1 MPIYYLEINIIC
13 IIILLAIFDK
23 FKDESLNNSSD
34 KHYEK
39 TLLATISFSLFA
51 LISGIFNGTSYNF
64 SQIIL
69 IISHSLYL
77 FSESLIGY
85 FYTNYILKRINL
97 QEKREYKFILYIPLI
112 LSVFFLIINLTK
124 KILFTISIDNLYS
137 PGKYLYLYNLINA
150 VYVLIIITNLI
161 SYYFYN
167 KNSKN
172 EIKSLILFTLLP
184 VVSAGIQNYNYG
196 IILGQVGFTLSEL
209 LIYFNNQKKEANYDE
224 LTGVYNRRAF
234 NKRANKIYYS
244 NKSMFLMLMDADDFK
259 IINDKYGHLEGD
271 KALIQIAHIL
281 NRAINNTH
289 KNYSL
294 ASYGGD
300 EFVIVGNIQNKDEV
314 ARLITKIEEEE
325 KKYNKET
332 NNKYNI
338 KLSIG
343 YALQNDNHTSVEDLI
358 KEADAL
364 MYAKKEREKITAKKG
379 SFYCLN
385 KRGCREIK

>member
-1 MPIYYLEINIIC
+1 MILMPIYYLEINIIC
-13 IIILLAIFDK
+13 IIILMAIFDK
-23 FKDESLNNSSD
+23 FKDESLNNYSD
-34 KHYEK
+34 KYYEK

-69 IISHSLYL
+69 IISHSLYF

-97 QEKREYKFILYIPLI
+97 QEKRQYKFILYIPLI
-112 LSVFFLIINLTK
+112 LSIFFLIINLTK

-137 PGKYLYLYNLINA
+137 PGKYIYLYNLINV
-150 VYVLIIITNLI
+150 VYVLIIITYLI

-271 KALIQIAHIL
+271 KALIQIAYIL

-294 ASYGGD
+294 ARYGGD

-314 ARLITKIEEEE
+314 AQLINQIEEEE

-343 YALQNDNHTSVEDLI
+343 YALQNDNHTLLEDLI

-364 MYAKKEREKITAKKG
+364 MYAKKR
-379 SFYCLN
+379 
-385 KRGCREIK
+385 KRKNNC

>member
-34 KHYEK
+34 KYYEK

-69 IISHSLYL
+69 IISHSLYF

-97 QEKREYKFILYIPLI
+97 QEKRKYKFILYIPLI
-112 LSVFFLIINLTK
+112 LSIFFLIINFFQKT
-124 KILFTISIDNLYS
+124 LFTISIDNLYS
-137 PGKYLYLYNLINA
+137 PSKYLYLYNLINA

-167 KNSKN
+167 KNSKS

-271 KALIQIAHIL
+271 QALIQIAYIL
-281 NRAINNTH
+281 NSAINNTH

-294 ASYGGD
+294 ARYGGD

-314 ARLITKIEEEE
+314 AQLINQIEEEE

-364 MYAKKEREKITAKKG
+364 MYAKKR
-379 SFYCLN
+379 
-385 KRGCREIK
+385 KRKNNC

>member
-1 MPIYYLEINIIC
+1 MILMPIYYLEINIIC

-34 KHYEK
+34 KYYEK

-69 IISHSLYL
+69 IISHSLYF

-97 QEKREYKFILYIPLI
+97 QEKRKYKFILYIPLI
-112 LSVFFLIINLTK
+112 LSIFFLIINFFQKT
-124 KILFTISIDNLYS
+124 LFTISIDNLYS
-137 PGKYLYLYNLINA
+137 PSKYLYLYNLINA

-167 KNSKN
+167 KNSKS

-271 KALIQIAHIL
+271 QALIQIAYIL
-281 NRAINNTH
+281 NSAINNTH

-294 ASYGGD
+294 ARYGGD

-314 ARLITKIEEEE
+314 AQLINQIEEEE

-364 MYAKKEREKITAKKG
+364 MYAKKR
-379 SFYCLN
+379 
-385 KRGCREIK
+385 KRKNNC

>member
-1 MPIYYLEINIIC
+1 MILMPIYYLEINIIC

-23 FKDESLNNSSD
+23 FKDESLNNYSD
-34 KHYEK
+34 KYYEK

-69 IISHSLYL
+69 IISHTLYF

-112 LSVFFLIINLTK
+112 LSIFFLIINLTK

-150 VYVLIIITNLI
+150 VYVLIIITYLI

-184 VVSAGIQNYNYG
+184 IVSAGIQNYNYG

-234 NKRANKIYYS
+234 NKRVNKIIYS

-271 KALIQIAHIL
+271 KALIQIAYIL

-294 ASYGGD
+294 ARYGGD

-314 ARLITKIEEEE
+314 AQLINQIEEEE

-364 MYAKKEREKITAKKG
+364 MYAKKR
-379 SFYCLN
+379 
-385 KRGCREIK
+385 KRKNNC

>member
-34 KHYEK
+34 KYYEK

-69 IISHSLYL
+69 IISHSLYF

-112 LSVFFLIINLTK
+112 LSIFFLIINLTK

-137 PGKYLYLYNLINA
+137 PSKYLYLYNLINV

-234 NKRANKIYYS
+234 NKWANKIFYS

-271 KALIQIAHIL
+271 KALIQIANIL
-281 NRAINNTH
+281 NRAINNNH

-294 ASYGGD
+294 ARYGGD
-300 EFVIVGNIQNKDEV
+300 EFVIVGNIRNKDEV
-314 ARLITKIEEEE
+314 AQLINQIEEEE

-338 KLSIG
+338 KISIG

-364 MYAKKEREKITAKKG
+364 MYAEKR
-379 SFYCLN
+379 
-385 KRGCREIK
+385 KRKNNC

>member
-1 MPIYYLEINIIC
+1 MILMPIYYLEINIIC

-34 KHYEK
+34 KYYEK

-69 IISHSLYL
+69 IISHSLYF

-97 QEKREYKFILYIPLI
+97 QEKRKYKFILYIPLI
-112 LSVFFLIINLTK
+112 LSIFFLIINFFQKT
-124 KILFTISIDNLYS
+124 LFTISIDNLYS
-137 PGKYLYLYNLINA
+137 PSKYLYLYNLINA

-167 KNSKN
+167 KNSKS

-224 LTGVYNRRAF
+224 LTSVYNRRAF
-234 NKRANKIYYS
+234 NKRANKIFYS

-271 KALIQIAHIL
+271 KALIQIAYIL

-294 ASYGGD
+294 ARYGGD

-314 ARLITKIEEEE
+314 AQLINQIEEEE

-364 MYAKKEREKITAKKG
+364 MYAKKR
-379 SFYCLN
+379 
-385 KRGCREIK
+385 KRKNNC

>member
-34 KHYEK
+34 KYYEK

-97 QEKREYKFILYIPLI
+97 QEKRKYKFILYIPLI

-271 KALIQIAHIL
+271 KALIQIAYIL
-281 NRAINNTH
+281 NSAINNTH

-294 ASYGGD
+294 ARYGGD

-314 ARLITKIEEEE
+314 TQLITKIEEEE

-343 YALQNDNHTSVEDLI
+343 YALQNDNHTMVEDLI

-364 MYAKKEREKITAKKG
+364 MYAKKRKKKNN
-379 SFYCLN
+379 C
-385 KRGCREIK
+385 

>member
-34 KHYEK
+34 KYYEK

-69 IISHSLYL
+69 IISHSLYF

-97 QEKREYKFILYIPLI
+97 QEKRKYKFILYIPLI
-112 LSVFFLIINLTK
+112 LSIFFLIINLTK

-137 PGKYLYLYNLINA
+137 PGKYIYLYNLINA

-244 NKSMFLMLMDADDFK
+244 NKSMFLILMDADDFK

-271 KALIQIAHIL
+271 QALIQIAYIL
-281 NRAINNTH
+281 NSAINNTH

-294 ASYGGD
+294 ARYGGD

-314 ARLITKIEEEE
+314 AQLINQIEEEE

-364 MYAKKEREKITAKKG
+364 MYAKKR
-379 SFYCLN
+379 
-385 KRGCREIK
+385 KRKNNC

>member
-34 KHYEK
+34 KYYEK

-69 IISHSLYL
+69 IISHSLYF

-97 QEKREYKFILYIPLI
+97 QEKRKYKFILYIPLI
-112 LSVFFLIINLTK
+112 LSIFFLIINFFQKT
-124 KILFTISIDNLYS
+124 LFTISIDNLYS
-137 PGKYLYLYNLINA
+137 PSKYLYLYNLINA

-167 KNSKN
+167 KNSKS

-244 NKSMFLMLMDADDFK
+244 NKSMFLILMDADDFK

-271 KALIQIAHIL
+271 QALIQIAYIL
-281 NRAINNTH
+281 NSAINNTH

-294 ASYGGD
+294 ARYGGD

-314 ARLITKIEEEE
+314 AQLINQIEEEE

-364 MYAKKEREKITAKKG
+364 MYAKKR
-379 SFYCLN
+379 
-385 KRGCREIK
+385 KRKNNC

>member
-34 KHYEK
+34 KYYEK

-69 IISHSLYL
+69 IISHSLYF

-97 QEKREYKFILYIPLI
+97 QEKRKYKFILYIPLI
-112 LSVFFLIINLTK
+112 LSIFFLIINFFQKT
-124 KILFTISIDNLYS
+124 LFTISIDNLYS
-137 PGKYLYLYNLINA
+137 PSKYLYLYNLINA

-167 KNSKN
+167 KNSKS

-244 NKSMFLMLMDADDFK
+244 NKLMFLMLMDADDFK

-281 NRAINNTH
+281 NSAINNTH

-294 ASYGGD
+294 ARYGGD
-300 EFVIVGNIQNKDEV
+300 EFVIVGNIRNKDEV
-314 ARLITKIEEEE
+314 AQLINQIEEEE

-364 MYAKKEREKITAKKG
+364 MYAKKR
-379 SFYCLN
+379 
-385 KRGCREIK
+385 KRKNNC

>member
-13 IIILLAIFDK
+13 IVILLVIFDK

-34 KHYEK
+34 KYYEK

-64 SQIIL
+64 SQITL
-69 IISHSLYL
+69 IISHSLYF

-85 FYTNYILKRINL
+85 FYTNYILKRINF
-97 QEKREYKFILYIPLI
+97 QEKKYKFILYIPLI
-112 LSVFFLIINLTK
+112 LSIFFLIINFNK

-137 PGKYLYLYNLINA
+137 PSKYLYLYNFVNIL
-150 VYVLIIITNLI
+150 YVLIIITNLI
-161 SYYFYN
+161 SYYIHN
-167 KNSKN
+167 KKNKN

-184 VVSAGIQNYNYG
+184 VLSAGVQSYDYG

-271 KALIQIAHIL
+271 KALIKIAYIL

-294 ASYGGD
+294 ARYGGD

-314 ARLITKIEEEE
+314 AQLINQIEEEE

-364 MYAKKEREKITAKKG
+364 MYAKKR
-379 SFYCLN
+379 
-385 KRGCREIK
+385 KRKNNC

>member
-1 MPIYYLEINIIC
+1 MILMPIYYLEINIIC

-34 KHYEK
+34 KYYEK

-69 IISHSLYL
+69 IISHSLYF

-97 QEKREYKFILYIPLI
+97 QEKRKYKFILYIPLI
-112 LSVFFLIINLTK
+112 LSIFFLIINFFQ

-137 PGKYLYLYNLINA
+137 PSKYLYLYNLINI

-167 KNSKN
+167 KNSKS

-244 NKSMFLMLMDADDFK
+244 NKLMFLMLMDADDFK

-271 KALIQIAHIL
+271 KALIQIAYIL

-294 ASYGGD
+294 ARYGGD

-314 ARLITKIEEEE
+314 AQLINQIEEEE

-364 MYAKKEREKITAKKG
+364 MYAKKR
-379 SFYCLN
+379 
-385 KRGCREIK
+385 KRKNNC

>member
-34 KHYEK
+34 KYYEK

-69 IISHSLYL
+69 IISHSLYF

-85 FYTNYILKRINL
+85 FYTNYILKRINP

-112 LSVFFLIINLTK
+112 LSIFFLIINFFQKT
-124 KILFTISIDNLYS
+124 LFTISIDNLYS
-137 PGKYLYLYNLINA
+137 PGKYIYLYNLINV
-150 VYVLIIITNLI
+150 VYVLIIITYLI
-161 SYYFYN
+161 SHYFYN

-196 IILGQVGFTLSEL
+196 IILGQVGFTLAEL
-209 LIYFNNQKKEANYDE
+209 LVYFDNQKKDANYDE

-244 NKSMFLMLMDADDFK
+244 NKSMFLMLMDVDDFK

-271 KALIQIAHIL
+271 KALIQIAYIL
-281 NRAINNTH
+281 NSAINNNH

-294 ASYGGD
+294 ARYGGD

-314 ARLITKIEEEE
+314 AQLINQIEEEE

-338 KLSIG
+338 ELSIG
-343 YALQNDNHTSVEDLI
+343 YAIQNDNHTSVEDLI
-358 KEADAL
+358 KEADNL
-364 MYAKKEREKITAKKG
+364 MYAKKR
-379 SFYCLN
+379 
-385 KRGCREIK
+385 KRKNNC

>member
-34 KHYEK
+34 KYYEK

-69 IISHSLYL
+69 IISHSLYF

-137 PGKYLYLYNLINA
+137 PGKYIYLYNLINA

-294 ASYGGD
+294 ARYGGD

-314 ARLITKIEEEE
+314 SQLITKIEEEE

-364 MYAKKEREKITAKKG
+364 MYAKKR
-379 SFYCLN
+379 
-385 KRGCREIK
+385 KRKNNC

>member
-1 MPIYYLEINIIC
+1 MILMPIYYLEINIIC

-34 KHYEK
+34 KYYEK

-69 IISHSLYL
+69 IISHSLYF

-85 FYTNYILKRINL
+85 FYTNYILKRINI
-97 QEKREYKFILYIPLI
+97 QEKRKYKFILYIPLI
-112 LSVFFLIINLTK
+112 LSIFFLIINFFQKT
-124 KILFTISIDNLYS
+124 LFTISIDNLYS
-137 PGKYLYLYNLINA
+137 PSKYLYLYNLINA

-167 KNSKN
+167 KNSKS

-244 NKSMFLMLMDADDFK
+244 NKLMFLMLMDADDFK

-271 KALIQIAHIL
+271 KALIQIAYIL

-294 ASYGGD
+294 ARYGGD

-314 ARLITKIEEEE
+314 AQLINQIEEEE

-364 MYAKKEREKITAKKG
+364 MYAKKR
-379 SFYCLN
+379 
-385 KRGCREIK
+385 KRKNNC

>member
-1 MPIYYLEINIIC
+1 MVILMPIYYLEINIIC

-137 PGKYLYLYNLINA
+137 PSKYIYLYNLINA

-209 LIYFNNQKKEANYDE
+209 LIYFNNRP
-224 LTGVYNRRAF
+224 VR
-234 NKRANKIYYS
+234 
-244 NKSMFLMLMDADDFK
+244 
-259 IINDKYGHLEGD
+259 
-271 KALIQIAHIL
+271 
-281 NRAINNTH
+281 
-289 KNYSL
+289 
-294 ASYGGD
+294 
-300 EFVIVGNIQNKDEV
+300 
-314 ARLITKIEEEE
+314 
-325 KKYNKET
+325 
-332 NNKYNI
+332 
-338 KLSIG
+338 KL
-343 YALQNDNHTSVEDLI
+343 
-358 KEADAL
+358 
-364 MYAKKEREKITAKKG
+364 
-379 SFYCLN
+379 
-385 KRGCREIK
+385 

>member
-1 MPIYYLEINIIC
+1 MILMPIYYLEINIIC
-13 IIILLAIFDK
+13 IIILMAIFDK
-23 FKDESLNNSSD
+23 FKDESLNNYSD
-34 KHYEK
+34 KYYEK
-39 TLLATISFSLFA
+39 TLLATIAFSLFA
-51 LISGIFNGTSYNF
+51 LISGIFNGTSYKF

-69 IISHSLYL
+69 IISHSLYF

-97 QEKREYKFILYIPLI
+97 QEKREYKLILYIPLI
-112 LSVFFLIINLTK
+112 LSIFFLIINLTK

-137 PGKYLYLYNLINA
+137 PSKYIYLYNLINA

-184 VVSAGIQNYNYG
+184 VVSASIQNYNYG

-271 KALIQIAHIL
+271 KALIQIAYIL
-281 NRAINNTH
+281 NSAINNTH

-294 ASYGGD
+294 ARYGGD

-314 ARLITKIEEEE
+314 TQLITKIEEEE

-343 YALQNDNHTSVEDLI
+343 YALQNDNHTMVEDLI

-364 MYAKKEREKITAKKG
+364 MYAKKRKKKNN
-379 SFYCLN
+379 C
-385 KRGCREIK
+385 

>member
-1 MPIYYLEINIIC
+1 MILMPIYYLEINIIC
-13 IIILLAIFDK
+13 IIILMAIFDK
-23 FKDESLNNSSD
+23 FKDESFNNSSD
-34 KHYEK
+34 KYYEK

-69 IISHSLYL
+69 IISHSLYF

-97 QEKREYKFILYIPLI
+97 QEKRQYKFILYIPLI
-112 LSVFFLIINLTK
+112 LSIFFLIINLTK

-137 PGKYLYLYNLINA
+137 PGKYIYLYNLINV
-150 VYVLIIITNLI
+150 VYVLIIITYLI

-271 KALIQIAHIL
+271 KALIQIAYIL

-294 ASYGGD
+294 ARYGGD

-314 ARLITKIEEEE
+314 AQLITKIEEEE

-364 MYAKKEREKITAKKG
+364 MYAKKR
-379 SFYCLN
+379 
-385 KRGCREIK
+385 KRKNNC

>member
-34 KHYEK
+34 KYYEK

-69 IISHSLYL
+69 IISHSLYF

-97 QEKREYKFILYIPLI
+97 QEKRKYKFILYIPLI
-112 LSVFFLIINLTK
+112 LSIFFLIINFFQKT
-124 KILFTISIDNLYS
+124 LFTISIDNLYS
-137 PGKYLYLYNLINA
+137 PSKYLYLYNLINA

-167 KNSKN
+167 KNSKS

-244 NKSMFLMLMDADDFK
+244 NKLMFLMLMDADDFK

-271 KALIQIAHIL
+271 KALIQIAYIL

-294 ASYGGD
+294 ARYGGD

-314 ARLITKIEEEE
+314 AQLINQIEEEE

-364 MYAKKEREKITAKKG
+364 MYAKKR
-379 SFYCLN
+379 
-385 KRGCREIK
+385 KRKNNC

>member
-1 MPIYYLEINIIC
+1 MILMPIYYLEINIIC
-13 IIILLAIFDK
+13 IIILLVIFDK
-23 FKDESLNNSSD
+23 FKDESLSNSSD
-34 KHYEK
+34 KYYEK

-69 IISHSLYL
+69 IISHSLYFL
-77 FSESLIGY
+77 SESFIGY
-85 FYTNYILKRINL
+85 FYTNYILKRINP
-97 QEKREYKFILYIPLI
+97 QEKKYKFILYIPLI
-112 LSVFFLIINLTK
+112 LSIFFLIINFTK

-137 PGKYLYLYNLINA
+137 PSKYLYLYNFVNIL
-150 VYVLIIITNLI
+150 YVLIIITNLI
-161 SYYFYN
+161 SYYFHN
-167 KNSKN
+167 KKNKN

-184 VVSAGIQNYNYG
+184 VVSAGVQSYDYG
-196 IILGQVGFTLSEL
+196 IILGQVGFTLTEL

-244 NKSMFLMLMDADDFK
+244 SKSMFLMLMDVDDFK

-271 KALIQIAHIL
+271 KALIQIADIL
-281 NRAINNTH
+281 NRAINNTR

-294 ASYGGD
+294 ARYGGD
-300 EFVIVGNIQNKDEV
+300 EFVIVGNVQNKNEV
-314 ARLITKIEEEE
+314 AQLIAKIEEEE

-358 KEADAL
+358 KEADNL
-364 MYAKKEREKITAKKG
+364 MYAKKRKKKI
-379 SFYCLN
+379 
-385 KRGCREIK
+385 

>member
-13 IIILLAIFDK
+13 IVILLVIFDK

-34 KHYEK
+34 KYYEK

-69 IISHSLYL
+69 IISHSLYF

-85 FYTNYILKRINL
+85 FYTNYILKRISS
-97 QEKREYKFILYIPLI
+97 QEKKYKFILYIPLI
-112 LSVFFLIINLTK
+112 LSIFFLIINFNK

-137 PGKYLYLYNLINA
+137 PSKYLYLYNLINI

-161 SYYFYN
+161 SYYFHN
-167 KNSKN
+167 KKNKN

-184 VVSAGIQNYNYG
+184 VVSAGVQSYDYG
-196 IILGQVGFTLSEL
+196 IILGQVGYTLSEL

-244 NKSMFLMLMDADDFK
+244 NKLMFLMLMDADDFK

-271 KALIQIAHIL
+271 KALIQIAYIL

-294 ASYGGD
+294 ARYGGD
-300 EFVIVGNIQNKDEV
+300 EFVIVGNVQNKNEV
-314 ARLITKIEEEE
+314 AQLIAKIEEEE

-358 KEADAL
+358 KEADNL
-364 MYAKKEREKITAKKG
+364 MYAKKRKKKI
-379 SFYCLN
+379 
-385 KRGCREIK
+385 

>member
-1 MPIYYLEINIIC
+1 MVILMPIYYLEINIIC

-34 KHYEK
+34 KYYEK

-64 SQIIL
+64 SKIIL
-69 IISHSLYL
+69 IISHSLYF

-97 QEKREYKFILYIPLI
+97 QEKRKYKFILYIPLI
-112 LSVFFLIINLTK
+112 LSIFFLIINFFQKT
-124 KILFTISIDNLYS
+124 LFTISIDNLYS
-137 PGKYLYLYNLINA
+137 PSKYLYLYNLINA

-167 KNSKN
+167 KNSKS

-244 NKSMFLMLMDADDFK
+244 NKLMFLMLMDADDFK

-271 KALIQIAHIL
+271 KALIQIAYIL

-294 ASYGGD
+294 ARYGGD

-314 ARLITKIEEEE
+314 AQLINQIEEEE

-364 MYAKKEREKITAKKG
+364 MYAKKR
-379 SFYCLN
+379 
-385 KRGCREIK
+385 KRKNNC

>member
-34 KHYEK
+34 KYYEK

-51 LISGIFNGTSYNF
+51 LISGIFNGASYNF

-69 IISHSLYL
+69 IISHSLYF

-137 PGKYLYLYNLINA
+137 PSKYLYLYNLINV

-234 NKRANKIYYS
+234 NKWANKIFYS

-271 KALIQIAHIL
+271 KALIQIANIL
-281 NRAINNTH
+281 NRAINNNH

-294 ASYGGD
+294 ARYGGD
-300 EFVIVGNIQNKDEV
+300 EFVIVGNIRNKDEV
-314 ARLITKIEEEE
+314 AQLINQIEEEE

-338 KLSIG
+338 KISIG

-364 MYAKKEREKITAKKG
+364 MYAEKR
-379 SFYCLN
+379 
-385 KRGCREIK
+385 KRKNNC

>member
-1 MPIYYLEINIIC
+1 MILMPIYYLEINIIC

-34 KHYEK
+34 KYYEK

-69 IISHSLYL
+69 IISHSLYF

-97 QEKREYKFILYIPLI
+97 QEKRKYKFILYIPLI
-112 LSVFFLIINLTK
+112 LSIFFLIINLTK

-137 PGKYLYLYNLINA
+137 PSKYLYLYNLINA

-271 KALIQIAHIL
+271 KALIQIAYIL

-294 ASYGGD
+294 ARYGGD
-300 EFVIVGNIQNKDEV
+300 EFVIVGNIRNKDEV
-314 ARLITKIEEEE
+314 AELINQIEEEE

-343 YALQNDNHTSVEDLI
+343 YALQNDNHTSLEDLI

-364 MYAKKEREKITAKKG
+364 MYAKKR
-379 SFYCLN
+379 
-385 KRGCREIK
+385 KRKNNC

>member
-13 IIILLAIFDK
+13 IIILLVIFDK

-34 KHYEK
+34 KYYEK

-64 SQIIL
+64 SRIIL
-69 IISHSLYL
+69 IISHSLYYL
-77 FSESLIGY
+77 SESLIGY
-85 FYTNYILKRINL
+85 FYTNYILKRINS
-97 QEKREYKFILYIPLI
+97 QEKKYKFILYIPLI
-112 LSVFFLIINLTK
+112 LSIFFLIINFNK

-137 PGKYLYLYNLINA
+137 PSKYLYLYNFVNIL
-150 VYVLIIITNLI
+150 YVLIIITYLI

-234 NKRANKIYYS
+234 KKRANKIYYS
-244 NKSMFLMLMDADDFK
+244 NKSMFLMLMDVDDFK

-271 KALIQIAHIL
+271 KALIQIAYIL
-281 NRAINNTH
+281 NSAINNNH

-294 ASYGGD
+294 ARYGGD

-314 ARLITKIEEEE
+314 AQLINQIEEEE

-338 KLSIG
+338 ELSIG
-343 YALQNDNHTSVEDLI
+343 YAIQNDNHTSVEDLI
-358 KEADAL
+358 KEADNL
-364 MYAKKEREKITAKKG
+364 MYAKKR
-379 SFYCLN
+379 
-385 KRGCREIK
+385 KRKNNC

>member
-1 MPIYYLEINIIC
+1 MILMPIYYLEINIIC
-13 IIILLAIFDK
+13 IVILLVIFDK

-34 KHYEK
+34 KYYEK

-69 IISHSLYL
+69 IISHSLYF

-85 FYTNYILKRINL
+85 FYTNYILKRINS
-97 QEKREYKFILYIPLI
+97 QEKKYKFILYIPLI
-112 LSVFFLIINLTK
+112 LSIFFLIINFNK

-137 PGKYLYLYNLINA
+137 PSKYLYLYNFVNIL
-150 VYVLIIITNLI
+150 YVLIIITNLI
-161 SYYFYN
+161 SYYFHN
-167 KNSKN
+167 KKNKN

-184 VVSAGIQNYNYG
+184 VVSAGVQSYDYG

-234 NKRANKIYYS
+234 NKRANKIFYS
-244 NKSMFLMLMDADDFK
+244 NKSMFLMLMDVDDFK

-271 KALIQIAHIL
+271 KALIQIADIL
-281 NRAINNTH
+281 NMAINNTN

-294 ASYGGD
+294 ARYGGD
-300 EFVIVGNIQNKDEV
+300 EFVIVGNVQNKNEV
-314 ARLITKIEEEE
+314 AQLIAKIEEEE

-343 YALQNDNHTSVEDLI
+343 CALQNDNHTSVEDLI
-358 KEADAL
+358 KEADNL
-364 MYAKKEREKITAKKG
+364 MYAKKRKKKNN
-379 SFYCLN
+379 C
-385 KRGCREIK
+385 

>member
-34 KHYEK
+34 KYYEK

-51 LISGIFNGTSYNF
+51 LISGIFNGASYNF

-69 IISHSLYL
+69 IISHSLYF

-112 LSVFFLIINLTK
+112 LSIFFLIINLTK

-137 PGKYLYLYNLINA
+137 PSKYLYLYNLINA
-150 VYVLIIITNLI
+150 VYVLIIITYLI

-184 VVSAGIQNYNYG
+184 IVSAGIQNYNYG

-234 NKRANKIYYS
+234 NKWANKIFYS

-271 KALIQIAHIL
+271 KALIQIANIL
-281 NRAINNTH
+281 NRAINNNH

-294 ASYGGD
+294 ARYGGD
-300 EFVIVGNIQNKDEV
+300 EFVIVGNIRNKDEV
-314 ARLITKIEEEE
+314 AQLINQIEEEE

-364 MYAKKEREKITAKKG
+364 MYAEKR
-379 SFYCLN
+379 
-385 KRGCREIK
+385 KRKNNC

>member
-1 MPIYYLEINIIC
+1 MVILMPIYYLEINIIC

-34 KHYEK
+34 KYYEK

-69 IISHSLYL
+69 IISHSLYF

-97 QEKREYKFILYIPLI
+97 QEKRKYKFILYIPLI
-112 LSVFFLIINLTK
+112 LSIFFLIINFFQ

-137 PGKYLYLYNLINA
+137 PSKYLYLYNLINI

-167 KNSKN
+167 KNSKS

-244 NKSMFLMLMDADDFK
+244 NKLMFLMLMDADDFK

-271 KALIQIAHIL
+271 KALIQIAYIL

-294 ASYGGD
+294 ARYGGD

-314 ARLITKIEEEE
+314 AQLINQIEEEE

-364 MYAKKEREKITAKKG
+364 MYAKKR
-379 SFYCLN
+379 
-385 KRGCREIK
+385 KRKNNC

>member
-1 MPIYYLEINIIC
+1 MILMPIYYLEINIIC

-34 KHYEK
+34 KYYEK

-69 IISHSLYL
+69 IISHSLYF

-97 QEKREYKFILYIPLI
+97 QEKRKYKFILYIPLI
-112 LSVFFLIINLTK
+112 LSIFFLIINFFQKT
-124 KILFTISIDNLYS
+124 LFTISIDNLYS
-137 PGKYLYLYNLINA
+137 PSKYLYLYNLINA

-167 KNSKN
+167 KNSKS

-234 NKRANKIYYS
+234 NKMANKIYYS
-244 NKSMFLMLMDADDFK
+244 NKLMFLMLMDADDFK

-271 KALIQIAHIL
+271 KALIQIAYIL

-294 ASYGGD
+294 ARYGGD

-314 ARLITKIEEEE
+314 AQLINQIEEEE

-364 MYAKKEREKITAKKG
+364 MYAKKR
-379 SFYCLN
+379 
-385 KRGCREIK
+385 KRKNNC

>member
-13 IIILLAIFDK
+13 IIILLAIFNK

-34 KHYEK
+34 KYYEK
-39 TLLATISFSLFA
+39 TLLATIAFSLFA

-69 IISHSLYL
+69 IISHSLYF

-97 QEKREYKFILYIPLI
+97 QEKREYKLILYIPLI
-112 LSVFFLIINLTK
+112 LSIFFLIINLTK

-137 PGKYLYLYNLINA
+137 PSKYLYLYNLINA

-271 KALIQIAHIL
+271 KALIQIAYIL

-294 ASYGGD
+294 ARYGGD

-314 ARLITKIEEEE
+314 AQLINQIEEEE

-343 YALQNDNHTSVEDLI
+343 YALQNDNHTLLEDLI

-364 MYAKKEREKITAKKG
+364 MYAKKR
-379 SFYCLN
+379 
-385 KRGCREIK
+385 KRKNNC

>member
-34 KHYEK
+34 KYYEK

-137 PGKYLYLYNLINA
+137 PSNYIYLYNLINA
-150 VYVLIIITNLI
+150 VYVLIIITYLI

-294 ASYGGD
+294 ARYGGD
-300 EFVIVGNIQNKDEV
+300 EFVIVGNIRNKDEV
-314 ARLITKIEEEE
+314 AQLITKIEEEE

-338 KLSIG
+338 KISIG

-358 KEADAL
+358 KEADAF
-364 MYAKKEREKITAKKG
+364 MYAEKR
-379 SFYCLN
+379 
-385 KRGCREIK
+385 KRKNNC

>member
-34 KHYEK
+34 KYYEK

-112 LSVFFLIINLTK
+112 LSIFFLIINLTK

-137 PGKYLYLYNLINA
+137 PSKYLYLYNLINA

-234 NKRANKIYYS
+234 NKRANKIFYS

-271 KALIQIAHIL
+271 KALIQIAYIL

-294 ASYGGD
+294 ARYGGD

-314 ARLITKIEEEE
+314 AQLINQIEEEE

-358 KEADAL
+358 KEADNL
-364 MYAKKEREKITAKKG
+364 MYAKKR
-379 SFYCLN
+379 
-385 KRGCREIK
+385 KRKNNC

>member
-34 KHYEK
+34 KYYEK

-51 LISGIFNGTSYNF
+51 LISGIFNGASYNF

-69 IISHSLYL
+69 IISHSLYF

-112 LSVFFLIINLTK
+112 LSIFFLIINLTK

-137 PGKYLYLYNLINA
+137 PSKYLYLYNLINV

-234 NKRANKIYYS
+234 NKWANKIFYS

-271 KALIQIAHIL
+271 KALIQIANIL
-281 NRAINNTH
+281 NRAINNNH

-294 ASYGGD
+294 ARYGGD
-300 EFVIVGNIQNKDEV
+300 EFVIVGNIRNKDEV
-314 ARLITKIEEEE
+314 AQLINQIEEEE

-338 KLSIG
+338 KISIG

-364 MYAKKEREKITAKKG
+364 MYAEKR
-379 SFYCLN
+379 
-385 KRGCREIK
+385 KRKNNC

>member
-1 MPIYYLEINIIC
+1 MILMPIYYLEINIIC

-34 KHYEK
+34 KYYEK

-69 IISHSLYL
+69 IISHSLYF

-97 QEKREYKFILYIPLI
+97 QEKRKYKFILYIPLI
-112 LSVFFLIINLTK
+112 LSIFFLIINFFQKT
-124 KILFTISIDNLYS
+124 LFTISIDNLYS
-137 PGKYLYLYNLINA
+137 PSKYLYLYNLINA

-167 KNSKN
+167 KNSKS

-234 NKRANKIYYS
+234 NKMANKIYYS
-244 NKSMFLMLMDADDFK
+244 NKLMFLMLMDADDFK

-271 KALIQIAHIL
+271 KALIQIAYIL

-294 ASYGGD
+294 ARYGGD

-314 ARLITKIEEEE
+314 AQLINQIEEEE

-343 YALQNDNHTSVEDLI
+343 YALQNDNHTLVEDLI

-364 MYAKKEREKITAKKG
+364 MYAKKR
-379 SFYCLN
+379 
-385 KRGCREIK
+385 KRKNNC

>member
-1 MPIYYLEINIIC
+1 MILMPIYYLEINIIC

-34 KHYEK
+34 KYYEK

-69 IISHSLYL
+69 IISHSLYF

-97 QEKREYKFILYIPLI
+97 QEKRKYKFILYIPLI
-112 LSVFFLIINLTK
+112 LSIFFLIINFFQKT
-124 KILFTISIDNLYS
+124 LFTISIDNLYS
-137 PGKYLYLYNLINA
+137 PGKYIYLYNLINA

-271 KALIQIAHIL
+271 QALIQIAYIL
-281 NRAINNTH
+281 NSAINNTH

-294 ASYGGD
+294 ARYGGD

-314 ARLITKIEEEE
+314 AQLINQIEEEE

-364 MYAKKEREKITAKKG
+364 MYAKKR
-379 SFYCLN
+379 
-385 KRGCREIK
+385 KRKNNC

>member
-1 MPIYYLEINIIC
+1 MILMPIYYLEINIIC

-34 KHYEK
+34 KYYEK

-69 IISHSLYL
+69 IISHSLYF

-97 QEKREYKFILYIPLI
+97 QEKRKYKFILYIPLI
-112 LSVFFLIINLTK
+112 LSIFFLIINFFQKT
-124 KILFTISIDNLYS
+124 LFTISIDNLYS
-137 PGKYLYLYNLINA
+137 PSKYLYLYNLINA
-150 VYVLIIITNLI
+150 VYVLIIITYLI

-234 NKRANKIYYS
+234 NKRANKIFYS

-271 KALIQIAHIL
+271 KALIQIAYIL

-294 ASYGGD
+294 ARYGGD

-314 ARLITKIEEEE
+314 AQLINQIEEEE

-364 MYAKKEREKITAKKG
+364 MYAKKR
-379 SFYCLN
+379 
-385 KRGCREIK
+385 KRKNNC